1 MKISIIM
8 NTLVLW
14 FYIDTSNILVDI
26 LIQNIDDVKIN
37 ENSKNIKKNSK
48 YIYKR
53 KKKYTF

>member
-48 YIYKR
+48 NIYIR
-53 KKKYTF
+53 SKKYTF

>member
-48 YIYKR
+48 YIYIR
-53 KKKYTF
+53 SKKYTF